1 MMNNKERKS
10 GEIWAQSWIIMII
23 IGGNKKGKNVG
34 KRPKEARRPISFIQA
49 RP

>member
-1 MMNNKERKS
+1 MNIKRKS

-23 IGGNKKGKNVG
+23 IGGKKKKGKNVG
-34 KRPKEARRPISFIQA
+34 KKPKEARRPISFIQA